1 MRTGVE
7 LPPLLVGGGQER
19 HRRAS
24 TQNVAGIVGLGE
36 AAALAAAELPARRAH
51 LAGLRDRFEA
61 GVREIAGVRVHC
73 DGSPRLPTTSHFAV
87 AGVEAQSLLIRL
99 DLAGY
104 AVSTGSAC
112 ASGTVEP
119 SAALLALGLSP
130 EEALGSLRVSVGM
143 PNTAAEVDGFL
154 AVLAREAAELR
165 RLAGRREPAAV
176 P

>member
-1 MRTGVE
+1 MAGEHSERFWHRR
-7 LPPLLVGGGQER
+7 PRRGGGAGGG
-19 HRRAS
+19 RA
-24 TQNVAGIVGLGE
+24 AG
-36 AAALAAAELPARRAH
+36 A
-51 LAGLRDRFEA
+51 AGLPGRPPRPLRG

-143 PNTAAEVDGFL
+143 PNTAAEVDGFF
-154 AVLAREAAELR
+154 AVLAHEAAELR